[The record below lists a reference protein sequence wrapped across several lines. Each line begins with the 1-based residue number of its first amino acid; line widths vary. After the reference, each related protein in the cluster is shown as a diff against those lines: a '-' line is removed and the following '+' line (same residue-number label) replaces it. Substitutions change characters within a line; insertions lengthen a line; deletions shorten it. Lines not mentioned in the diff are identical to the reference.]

1 MLSQN
6 RSSRDP
12 NFFDLDYCE
21 SIFFCHIGKQNNFWD
36 PKSFVLKIFC
46 QAQPQLNFN
55 FNFEAEIALFSDNT
69 ATQPP
74 TLALGDTPKIIN
86 QKSIFQ
92 GF

>member
-1 MLSQN
+1 MQLIGSNQ
-6 RSSRDP
+6 SGDYSHDYSLL
-12 NFFDLDYCE
+12 FFL
-21 SIFFCHIGKQNNFWD
+21 
-36 PKSFVLKIFC
+36 FC
-46 QAQPQLNFN
+46 QAQPQLNSIQHN
-55 FNFEAEIALFSDNT
+55 FKLNFETEIALFSDNT